1 MPLWYIRLFVD
12 CEMLWMQKELLHFQT
27 LEYPQFYCLWKDT
40 NDGGA
45 GGGIKNIFKVFF
57 SQL

>member
-1 MPLWYIRLFVD
+1 
-12 CEMLWMQKELLHFQT
+12 MLWMQKELLHFQT

-40 NDGGA
+40 NDGGV
-45 GGGIKNIFKVFF
+45 GVGIKNIFKVFF